1 MFHPC
6 SIQCAQS
13 CSVPSALSLIEY
25 ASRVRTRVLVAGS
38 GVSVSYK
45 SNGGIR
51 PFSPASSV
59 ASPRFSLFAFDAI
72 SSATTM
78 VQGRSEHRASVPSL
92 CTTSPPEFPPF
103 PFALGVPPLSFSCLF
118 LFPCPRRD
126 TSGITL
132 ESNYLAHAAIDN
144 SRIDRSRTRYLSNR
158 REEAIVRSVLSV
170 NHAFT

>member
-78 VQGRSEHRASVPSL
+78 VQGRRKHRASVPSL

-103 PFALGVPPLSFSCLF
+103 PFAHGIPLRPSLAFF
-118 LFPCPRRD
+118 
-126 TSGITL
+126 TSHVLDVTRQELRWKAITWRMLRSTTL
-132 ESNYLAHAAIDN
+132 ESIDRERAI
-144 SRIDRSRTRYLSNR
+144 SRIV
-158 REEAIVRSVLSV
+158 AKKQ
-170 NHAFT
+170 